1 MYINEDIPFKIIQN
15 SSPLPTLEVLPIGIK
30 LGRFTFL
37 LTGLYKPPSVSEKEL
52 LLHLNKTHNF
62 FSTKYENITLI
73 GDFNMQ
79 PGNKNLKDFCDLNQL
94 EHLILKP
101 TCYKGKTPSTIDLII
116 TNHKTSFMK
125 SDTCETGHQ
134 ITIKWYVHFWGK
146 PMPKE
151 NLKQFT
157 IGVLRTL
164 NRTSLM
170 KNWKKRISIDLSFE
184 AFLEIF
190 QLTLDRFAPYRQK
203 KYGIATILS
212 WLNN

>member
-15 SSPLPTLEVLPIGIK
+15 SSLPPTLEVLPIEIN
-30 LGRFTFL
+30 LGRFKFL
-37 LTGLYKPPSVSEKEL
+37 LIGLYKPPSVSEKEF

-125 SDTCETGHQ
+125 SDTCETGLSDHH
-134 ITIKWYVHFWGK
+134 KMVHSFLRKTFAKGK
-146 PMPKE
+146 PK
-151 NLKQFT
+151 T
-157 IGVLRTL
+157 IYYRCF
-164 NRTSLM
+164 
-170 KNWKKRISIDLSFE
+170 KNFEQNKFNEELKKRISIDLSFE

-190 QLTLDRFAPYRQK
+190 QSTLDRFAPYKQK
-203 KYGIATILS
+203 KYGITTILS
-212 WLNN
+212 